1 MALNFDS
8 LIAELGTRS
17 SLTVES
23 SDELVDHVDAAA
35 QKLGEKNPAFA
46 YRKKLLPVRPPLPL
60 TTTAA
65 ELLHELGVATTF
77 LGASPL
83 AQVARHWAQVRYC
96 TTLTTRRDGRLALS
110 HVMQDVVYH
119 HKVTQSEQLGIGLA
133 LVVAKAVLRES
144 HPGWEFRPVDAE
156 VALKTGFIKDVGT
169 VQSRDDTKKRPDY
182 FLVGH
187 RTRGRRSQFKVYVL
201 ECKGTHDTV
210 AFTYKQLAKASLQVG
225 ALTVGG
231 VPPPSLMV
239 ASRLTKRGIT
249 SYVLDP
255 PGDDELWSGSH
266 RDMDE
271 LLSATPDEPSWR
283 ARRTVPPQPPG
294 TASPAPAGS
303 ASAQGRGG
311 VTPGAPRVFD
321 VPEERRGWFTQVL
334 TRAAAAATLLF
345 AGDNA
350 TAREYTTPR
359 QRGDASDTILDAD
372 ATWTQSTAMSLP
384 LPGGLRLEGTRYRT
398 PLRNGKVLE
407 VYRGVEKR
415 LYGYLAEGQVGKYLR
430 TAPRVHERWHGTQI
444 PGAALS
450 VGRDGTALVA
460 RITDETRHR
469 WRRAHYTA

>member
-1 MALNFDS
+1 MAVNFDS
-8 LIAELGTRS
+8 LITELGTRS

-23 SDELVDHVDAAA
+23 SDELVDYVDAAA
-35 QKLGEKNPAFA
+35 QKLGEKSEAFA

-60 TTTAA
+60 TTTPA
-65 ELLHELGVATTF
+65 EVLHELGMATTF

-96 TTLTTRRDGRLALS
+96 TTLTTLRHGGLALS
-110 HVMQDVVYH
+110 HVTEDVVYH

-133 LVVAKAVLRES
+133 LVVAKAVLRDT
-144 HPGWEFRPVDAE
+144 HPGWQFRPVDAE
-156 VALKTGFIKDVGT
+156 VALKTGFIKDVGA
-169 VQSRDDTKKRPDY
+169 VKSRDDTKKRPDY

-201 ECKGTHDTV
+201 ECKGTHDTI
-210 AFTYKQLAKASLQVG
+210 AFTHRQLAKASLQVE

-231 VPPPSLMV
+231 IVPPSLMV
-239 ASRLTKRGIT
+239 ASRLTKQGIT

-255 PGDDELWSGSH
+255 PGEDELWSGSN

-271 LLSATPDEPSWR
+271 LLSAIPDEPSWR
-283 ARRTVPPQPPG
+283 ARRAVPPQSPG
-294 TASPAPAGS
+294 TAPPTS
-303 ASAQGRGG
+303 ASGGSGQGGG
-311 VTPGAPRVFD
+311 NVAPGAPRVFD

-345 AGDNA
+345 AGDSA
-350 TAREYTTPR
+350 TARHYTTPR
-359 QRGDASDTILDAD
+359 QRGDASDALLDAD

-384 LPGGLRLEGTRYRT
+384 LPNGLRLEGTRFRT
-398 PLRNGKVLE
+398 PLRDGMVLE

-430 TAPRVHERWHGTQI
+430 AAPRVHERWHGRQI
-444 PGAALS
+444 PGAVLS
-450 VGRDGTALVA
+450 VGRDGTVLVA
-460 RITDETRHR
+460 RITNETRHR
-469 WRRAHYTA
+469 WRRVHEPY